1 LTAAR
6 LQFLCWNFG
15 TSAGAIQRMRFYV
28 VEVNLLPEVT
38 MNKVFASA
46 ERRCLIADWEKEVN
60 ALPR

>member
-1 LTAAR
+1 
-6 LQFLCWNFG
+6 
-15 TSAGAIQRMRFYV
+15 MRFYV